1 MDPRSKYFP
10 SILKFIFDFN
20 SDRETKGQAKAN
32 QKDQKEAKHS
42 DRSKDRPVKPGTR
55 QKRAARA
62 ISNEKQH
69 SEEPKY
75 FREDERYRQEMRRGP
90 PRDPRDYYERDH
102 PRGYYDLRD
111 WEYEELRRYQAQRG
125 GSARRGGGM
134 RSGVPFARGGGA
146 RGPFE
151 GHRGGRPPFDGRP
164 PYGRPDERPPFDG
177 GRGAERARFERRPGD
192 EQIGR
197 AHV

>member
-1 MDPRSKYFP
+1 
-10 SILKFIFDFN
+10 
-20 SDRETKGQAKAN
+20 
-32 QKDQKEAKHS
+32 
-42 DRSKDRPVKPGTR
+42 
-55 QKRAARA
+55 
-62 ISNEKQH
+62 
-69 SEEPKY
+69 
-75 FREDERYRQEMRRGP
+75 MRRGP

-164 PYGRPDERPPFDG
+164 SYGRPDERPPFDG
-177 GRGAERARFERRPGD
+177 GRGAERARFERRPGN
-192 EQIGR
+192 ERRPFPGERETPGGPGGR
-197 AHV
+197 